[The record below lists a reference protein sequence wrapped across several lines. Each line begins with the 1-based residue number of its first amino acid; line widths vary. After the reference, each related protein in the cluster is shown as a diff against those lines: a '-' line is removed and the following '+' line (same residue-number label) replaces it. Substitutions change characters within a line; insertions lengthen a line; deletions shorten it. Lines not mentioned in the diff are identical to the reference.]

1 MLGHALRHAVH
12 CHKVFDRMPLLSLMN
27 IAYIVHYIISLC
39 LNVRY
44 YDTNMR
50 MYSRKQKQRKVKVQ
64 LTRDGCIV
72 YDAINMCV
80 ACVCRMGGGV
90 SPNPPYLR
98 STRPIFIYS

>member
-1 MLGHALRHAVH
+1 MMLVHALRHAVH

-27 IAYIVHYIISLC
+27 IAHILAVHYIISLC

-50 MYSRKQKQRKVKVQ
+50 TYSRKQKQRKVKVQ

-72 YDAINMCV
+72 YDAIYMWV
-80 ACVCRMGGGV
+80 VC
-90 SPNPPYLR
+90 L
-98 STRPIFIYS
+98 

>member
-1 MLGHALRHAVH
+1 
-12 CHKVFDRMPLLSLMN
+12 MN

-64 LTRDGCIV
+64 LTRDVYTV
-72 YDAINMCV
+72 YDAIYMWV
-80 ACVCRMGGGV
+80 VC
-90 SPNPPYLR
+90 L
-98 STRPIFIYS
+98 